1 MQKIHTKLALMSP
14 SVAVSYVIA
23 RRTLK
28 NKPIAFCV
36 FLVAARGILSLWKS
50 PRASET

>member
-1 MQKIHTKLALMSP
+1 M
-14 SVAVSYVIA
+14 
-23 RRTLK
+23 
-28 NKPIAFCV
+28 AFCV